1 MELTI
6 HNVKAVAKPIVFY
19 WMTKTSQLPCS
30 IDFLIL
36 NAYRFGTFILL
47 IRLHPVSRCHHSS
60 DLERRVTS
68 VGFTTWIFHDFSEGL
83 SPINSSSIRAPGE
96 SGGGLGAGT
105 LGLWD

>member
-36 NAYRFGTFILL
+36 NAYRFGTFILWL
-47 IRLHPVSRCHHSS
+47 MRLHPVSRCHHGS

-68 VGFTTWIFHDFSEGL
+68 VGFTTWIFLLKACHQ
-83 SPINSSSIRAPGE
+83 SIPAVYERQGKVVE
-96 SGGGLGAGT
+96 
-105 LGLWD
+105 D